1 MAALGINLGLLIIQI
16 IAFTVV
22 MLTLNAWVYQPML
35 NMMESR
41 KQKIAQGLEDA
52 RVAAEA
58 RANAEKEA
66 AKVIADAQTEASKI
80 VREATERA
88 ALAGQDVKAAAET
101 EAAKAREAAIAEAEV
116 ERNRIL
122 GDLRSQVA
130 GLAIAAANKLVGE
143 SLDEKRQRALLDEFF
158 SGVKSGNLIVLDGE
172 NFQGESAQVTSALP
186 LSKDEEEVVKRDVLA
201 KAGAKE
207 ITFRV
212 DPSILGGL
220 VIRVGDKVLD
230 NSVAGKLEGLRQNI
244 KNHFNISLQKS
255 RCSFVW

>member
-1 MAALGINLGLLIIQI
+1 MEALGINLGLLIVQI
-16 IAFTVV
+16 IAFAIVF
-22 MLTLNAWVYQPML
+22 LTLNAWVYQPML

-88 ALAGQDVKAAAET
+88 AVAGQDVKAAAEA
-101 EAAKAREAAIAEAEV
+101 EAAKAREGAIAEAEV

-130 GLAIAAANKLVGE
+130 SLAIAAANKLVGE

-158 SGVKSGNLIVLDGE
+158 SGVKSGKLIVLDGE

-186 LSKDEEEVVKRDVLA
+186 LNTDEQESVKRDVLS
-201 KAGAKE
+201 KAGAKDVH
-207 ITFRV
+207 FRV

-230 NSVAGKLEGLRQNI
+230 SSVAGKLEGLRQN
-244 KNHFNISLQKS
+244 L
-255 RCSFVW
+255 R

>member
-1 MAALGINLGLLIIQI
+1 MEALGISPGLLIVQI
-16 IAFTVV
+16 IAFTIVF
-22 MLTLNAWVYQPML
+22 LTLNAWVYQPML

-66 AKVIADAQTEASKI
+66 EKIRAEAQTEAARI

-88 ALAGQDVKAAAET
+88 ATAGQDVKAAVEA
-101 EAAKAREAAIAEAEV
+101 EAAKARDAAVAEAEI

-130 GLAIAAANKLVGE
+130 SLAIAAANKLVGE
-143 SLDEKRQRALLDEFF
+143 ALDERKQRALLDEFF
-158 SGVKSGNLIVLDGE
+158 SGVKSGKLIVLDGE

-186 LSKDEEEVVKRDVLA
+186 LNTEEQEAVKRDVLA
-201 KAGAKE
+201 RAGAKE
-207 ITFRV
+207 V
-212 DPSILGGL
+212 
-220 VIRVGDKVLD
+220 
-230 NSVAGKLEGLRQNI
+230 
-244 KNHFNISLQKS
+244 
-255 RCSFVW
+255 

>member
-1 MAALGINLGLLIIQI
+1 MEQLGINLGYIIVQI
-16 IAFTVV
+16 IAFMIVF
-22 MLTLNAWVYQPML
+22 LTLNAWVYQPML
-35 NMMESR
+35 SMMESR

-58 RANAEKEA
+58 RADAQKDADKIRAE
-66 AKVIADAQTEASKI
+66 AQTEAAKI

-88 ALAGQDVKAAAET
+88 AVAGQDVKAGIET

-130 GLAIAAANKLVGE
+130 SLAIAAANKLVGE
-143 SLDEKRQRALLDEFF
+143 TLDEKKQRSLLDEFF
-158 SGVKSGNLIVLDGE
+158 SGVKSGKLIVLDGA
-172 NFQGESAQVTSALP
+172 NFKGESAHVTSALP
-186 LSKDEEEVVKRDVLA
+186 LSNDEQEAVKRDVLA

-207 ITFRV
+207 VSFRV

-230 NSVAGKLEGLRQNI
+230 SSVAGKLEGLRQ
-244 KNHFNISLQKS
+244 SL
-255 RCSFVW
+255 R

>member
-1 MAALGINLGLLIIQI
+1 MEALGINLGLLIVQI
-16 IAFTVV
+16 IAFIIVF
-22 MLTLNAWVYQPML
+22 LTLNAWVYQPML

-41 KQKIAQGLEDA
+41 KKKIAQGLEDA

-88 ALAGQDVKAAAET
+88 ALAGQDVKAAAEA
-101 EAAKAREAAIAEAEV
+101 EAAKARESAIAEAEV

-158 SGVKSGNLIVLDGE
+158 SGVKSGKLIVLDGE
-172 NFQGESAQVTSALP
+172 NFQGETAQVTSALP
-186 LSKDEEEVVKRDVLA
+186 LSKEEEEAVKRDILS

-207 ITFRV
+207 VKFRV

-230 NSVAGKLEGLRQNI
+230 SSVAGKLEGLRQ
-244 KNHFNISLQKS
+244 SL
-255 RCSFVW
+255 R